1 MKKYLWFIGL
11 IVVLALLGGCR
22 TETVQ
27 SEMIL
32 KVNDTLYYGTDEV
45 GPMGDSGCVE
55 GQIKSSVE
63 SDAIPTENGSS
74 NFGCIGNSY
83 TYDDGDGFIMVSLG
97 NDNGWHCFYAEN
109 KS

>member
-1 MKKYLWFIGL
+1 MKRYLWLVGL
-11 IVVLALLGGCR
+11 IFAWVLLCGCSS
-22 TETVQ
+22 EVVQ

-55 GQIKSSVE
+55 GEITSSVE
-63 SDAIPTENGSS
+63 SNSIPTENASS

-83 TYDDGDGFIMVSLG
+83 TYDDGDGSIMVRL
-97 NDNGWHCFYAEN
+97 DDEQWHCFYAES
-109 KS
+109 KE